1 MSHDT
6 EDYQNGING
15 SRRNPL
21 SVQDRRILEEMAG
34 GNYFEYL
41 MKGEYQSFV
50 FRLRRVRYWIVKVII
65 YDYKIDN
72 QLESEVINMAMYDW
86 NGDGKKNSVDNFI
99 EYQVYKDCTN
109 KKSSSGVSS
118 DWWVMPVLA
127 IIAGVCPIVGVII
140 FLGVLLF
147 D

>member
-1 MSHDT
+1 MSRA
-6 EDYQNGING
+6 EWAWKERRRFYVGI
-15 SRRNPL
+15 
-21 SVQDRRILEEMAG
+21 
-34 GNYFEYL
+34 
-41 MKGEYQSFV
+41 
-50 FRLRRVRYWIVKVII
+50 
-65 YDYKIDN
+65 
-72 QLESEVINMAMYDW
+72 W

>member
-86 NGDGKKNSVDNFI
+86 NGDGKK
-99 EYQVYKDCTN
+99 K
-109 KKSSSGVSS
+109 
-118 DWWVMPVLA
+118 
-127 IIAGVCPIVGVII
+127 
-140 FLGVLLF
+140 
-147 D
+147 